1 MGGLQYS
8 PYEGLHEHL
17 ELGKHGS
24 RAGSVSTDMLLTKMH
39 RLSSLSPQKKKIMA
53 RHLIPGLDFLSS
65 IKKNRFLILSM
76 VKRDL
81 KGRYSGSFMGMFWS
95 LLNPL
100 SLFCIYTFVFSVIL
114 KSKAGAEYGDI
125 PFPIWLLAGIVP
137 WIFFSEAVSQAA
149 MTIIGNAHLVKKSV
163 FDKDIL
169 PFCAVSANFINHF
182 IYLSMFLVAIAF
194 VGVAPRVAYLWL
206 IPLWLLV
213 FLHAL
218 AWSYLLSSLNV
229 YIRDIGQSLGLM
241 LLLAFFSTPIVYP
254 AEMAPAWAQMILQL
268 NPYSHI
274 VRFYREVLLLG
285 KVPDPGLFVALFF
298 AIVLFFVVSR
308 TVFNRLSPGFADV
321 L

>member
-1 MGGLQYS
+1 M
-8 PYEGLHEHL
+8 
-17 ELGKHGS
+17 
-24 RAGSVSTDMLLTKMH
+24 
-39 RLSSLSPQKKKIMA
+39 
-53 RHLIPGLDFLSS
+53 PGLDFLHS
-65 IKKNRFLILSM
+65 IRRNRFLIMSM
-76 VKRDL
+76 VRRDL

-114 KSKAGAEYGDI
+114 KAKAGAEYGDI
-125 PFPIWLLAGIVP
+125 PFPIWLLAGMFP

-149 MTIIGNAHLVKKSV
+149 ATITGNAQLVKKSV
-163 FDKDIL
+163 FDKDML
-169 PFCAVSANFINHF
+169 PLCVVCANFINHL
-182 IYLSMFLVAIAF
+182 IYLSLFVIAIAF
-194 VGVAPRVAYLWL
+194 AGLTPRLSYLWL

-254 AEMAPAWAQMILQL
+254 AEMAPSWAQMILRL

-285 KVPDPGLFVALFF
+285 KLPDP
-298 AIVLFFVVSR
+298 VLFITLFLVIGGFFVISK
-308 TVFNRLSPGFADV
+308 TIFDRLSPGFADV